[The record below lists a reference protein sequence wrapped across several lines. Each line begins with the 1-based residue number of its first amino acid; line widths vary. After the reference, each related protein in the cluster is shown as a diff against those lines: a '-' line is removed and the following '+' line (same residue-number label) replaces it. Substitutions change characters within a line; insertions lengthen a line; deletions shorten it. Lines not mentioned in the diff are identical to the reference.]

1 MTDRIVVQKYGG
13 SSVKSTGHLKR
24 VAQHVVRRKREG
36 FSVVV
41 VVSAMGDATDA
52 LLRRAKEIAEQPDR
66 RELDMLLSVGERIS
80 MSLLA
85 MAIREAGEEAISL
98 TGSQSGII
106 TTHSHTN
113 ARIMEVR
120 PFRVQDE
127 LAAGRI
133 VIVAGYQ
140 GVSYKRDVTTL
151 GRGGSDTTA
160 VALAAAL
167 DAVACE
173 IYSDVAGVYSAD
185 PRIVP
190 DAIRLAAIG
199 YDEMQALAHAGAK
212 VLNPQAVAFA
222 KSRGIALYARKTGS
236 VEEGTV
242 IRIDAPGAPS
252 GVRGVAH
259 DVDVL
264 WLTGEGADAFPRMLS
279 LMKRTGVPPRSLG
292 AGPFGA
298 FGLVVGADLHHRR
311 TFVRDAERALGTAP
325 VEAASVSIVGEGV
338 TGDPARI
345 EASDQRLKQAEVDV
359 LGRLLAPLTATW
371 VVTNRAAAER
381 ATRALHPLVVDGSPR
396 SGAPVPAP
404 AEDREPAEQGEG
416 PA

>member
-1 MTDRIVVQKYGG
+1 MTASIVVQKYGG
-13 SSVKSTGHLKR
+13 SSVKSTDHIKR
-24 VAQHVVRRKREG
+24 VAQQVVRRKREG

-52 LLRRAKEIAEQPDR
+52 LLLRAKEVADQPDR

-85 MAIREAGEEAISL
+85 IAIREAGEEAISL

-127 LAAGRI
+127 LAADRI

-185 PRIVP
+185 PRVVP
-190 DAIRLAAIG
+190 DAVPLVEIG
-199 YDEMQALAHAGAK
+199 YAEMQALSRAGAK

-222 KSRGIALYARKTGS
+222 RARGIALYARKTGS
-236 VEEGTV
+236 SGEGTV
-242 IRIDAPGAPS
+242 VRVDAPRAPS

-259 DVDVL
+259 DGDVI
-264 WLTGEGADAFPRMLS
+264 WLTSRDSDAFSPLLGLVKGAGVEPRH
-279 LMKRTGVPPRSLG
+279 LG
-292 AGPFGA
+292 AGALGA
-298 FGLVVGADLHHRR
+298 FCLVAGADLHHRR
-311 TFVRDAERALGTAP
+311 AFLGEARSVLGTSALE
-325 VEAASVSIVGEGV
+325 VASVSIVGEGL
-338 TGDPARI
+338 TEDPARI
-345 EASDQRLKQAEVDV
+345 EASDACITEAGVGV
-359 LGRLLAPLTATW
+359 LGRLFCPLTATW
-371 VVTNRAAAER
+371 VVEDRSAAELAAR
-381 ATRALHPLVVDGSPR
+381 TVHRVVMAR
-396 SGAPVPAP
+396 
-404 AEDREPAEQGEG
+404 
-416 PA
+416 

>member
-1 MTDRIVVQKYGG
+1 MTANIVVQKYGG
-13 SSVKSTGHLKR
+13 SSVKTADHIKR
-24 VAQHVVRRKREG
+24 VAQQVVRRKREG
-36 FSVVV
+36 FSIVV
-41 VVSAMGDATDA
+41 VVSAMGDATDG
-52 LLRRAKEIAEQPDR
+52 LLRRAQEIADQPDR

-85 MAIREAGEEAISL
+85 IAIRESGEEAISL

-140 GVSYKRDVTTL
+140 GVSYKRDITTL

-185 PRIVP
+185 PRVVP
-190 DAIRLAAIG
+190 DAVPLVEIG
-199 YDEMQALAHAGAK
+199 YEEMQALSRAGAK

-222 KSRGIALYARKTGS
+222 KARGIALYARKTGS
-236 VEEGTV
+236 NEDGTV
-242 IRIDAPGAPS
+242 VRIDAPRSPS

-259 DVDVL
+259 DGDGV
-264 WLTGEGADAFPRMLS
+264 WLTSRNSNAFSRLLGLVKRAGVEPRH
-279 LMKRTGVPPRSLG
+279 LG
-292 AGPFGA
+292 DGPFGT
-298 FGLVVGADLHHRR
+298 FGLMAGADLHHRKA
-311 TFVRDAERALGTAP
+311 FLDEAQSVLGTPALE
-325 VEAASVSIVGEGV
+325 VASVSLVGEGA
-338 TGDPARI
+338 TEDPARI
-345 EASDQRLKQAEVDV
+345 EASDALLNQAGIGV
-359 LGRLLAPLTATW
+359 LGRLFAPLTATW
-371 VVTNRAAAER
+371 IVADRPAAEHAARTLHR
-381 ATRALHPLVVDGSPR
+381 AVV
-396 SGAPVPAP
+396 
-404 AEDREPAEQGEG
+404 GE
-416 PA
+416 AR